1 MMKSKKNK
9 NLAQSFYNAAKG
21 FLRALKAERNLRID
35 IVAAVLAAI
44 FSYAYDLSREGCAV
58 VAVVICAVIGAELF
72 NTSAERLADAIT
84 EEYNEHI
91 RAAKDVASAAV
102 FVTAAGA
109 VISGIVLFLTDTEKL
124 ITALINIAFS
134 PRALT
139 AVILTLILGT
149 IFILKYKERKS

>member
-1 MMKSKKNK
+1 M
-9 NLAQSFYNAAKG
+9 
-21 FLRALKAERNLRID
+21 RLKPKRP
-35 IVAAVLAAI
+35 
-44 FSYAYDLSREGCAV
+44 STV

-72 NTSAERLADAIT
+72 NTSAERLADAVT

-124 ITALINIAFS
+124 ITAIINIAFS